1 MSKTPQNPQDDGSD
15 EIELMRSEFDSI
27 IEGLS
32 LDESSPSTFL
42 EDLDRID
49 EADHFIAPIVPRQNL
64 RSTFFSA
71 KNAITRWFNRRDHDN
86 DDGAHI

>member
-1 MSKTPQNPQDDGSD
+1 VSKTPENPQDDSSD

-32 LDESSPSTFL
+32 LDESSPSSFL
-42 EDLDRID
+42 EDLERID
-49 EADHFIAPIVPRQNL
+49 EADRFIAPIVPRQSL

-71 KNAITRWFNRRDHDN
+71 KNAITRWFNRGGHD

>member
-1 MSKTPQNPQDDGSD
+1 MSKTPQNPEDDASD
-15 EIELMRSEFDSI
+15 EVELMRSEFASI
-27 IEGLS
+27 VEGLS

-42 EDLDRID
+42 EDLERSDD
-49 EADHFIAPIVPRQNL
+49 AEGLIAPMLPRQNL

-71 KNAITRWFNRRDHDN
+71 KNAITRWFNRGDHD

>member
-1 MSKTPQNPQDDGSD
+1 MSKTPQNPEDDASD
-15 EIELMRSEFDSI
+15 EVELMRSEFASI
-27 IEGLS
+27 VEGLS

-42 EDLDRID
+42 EDLERSDD
-49 EADHFIAPIVPRQNL
+49 AEGFIAPMLPRQNL

-71 KNAITRWFNRRDHDN
+71 KNAITRWFNRGDHD